1 MTYNQCCKYYV
12 TIKKRIKKLEGE
24 IEKNTSLCDYF
35 DRNHLFTLKNI
46 VLTKLKK
53 QKRKFKKYLDDE
65 LTFVNSKIARRK
77 KYLELL
83 SLCRTKLASHIDPE
97 LARMYMRR
105 HYEGRF

>member
-53 QKRKFKKYLDDE
+53 QKRKFNKYLDDE
-65 LTFVNSKIARRK
+65 LTFVNSEIARRK
-77 KYLELL
+77 KYLKLL
-83 SLCRTKLASHIDPE
+83 SLCRTKIASHIYPE